1 MPQAIAAEYLT
12 QLLKTISQE
21 KQTGCLRIEPVGAKV
36 NEQGQI
42 YFENGRMMDASVG
55 DERGRPALK
64 HIVEWEHV
72 IYAFNR
78 TNRSSSYNGPGPA
91 EQKEAGEPQTRIQ
104 PRSNSQTTHLNVP
117 FQASSLEKLPREKE
131 RSTLTTGKMPPV
143 PDLQTREPD
152 PLTAFKATIASP
164 QSAQSLILRG
174 AILQKD
180 TPASLPHPP
189 HARMRWTR
197 RLDPQTDQ
205 QGTLPQPPF
214 ISSQNSLPE
223 DGLFSGRL
231 AIFKAKTMAT
241 TAQAIQRMDRHD
253 RMIFVLL
260 NGERTIERI
269 AHLIHYTE
277 DEIARILYKLQQN
290 GLIEYIRG

>member
-1 MPQAIAAEYLT
+1 MPQAIATEYLS

-21 KQTGCLRIEPVGAKV
+21 KQTGCLCIEPVGAKV

-91 EQKEAGEPQTRIQ
+91 EQKEAGEPQARMR
-104 PRSNSQTTHLNVP
+104 PRTNSQTTHLNVP
-117 FQASSLEKLPREKE
+117 FQAASLEKLPREQE
-131 RSTLTTGKMPPV
+131 RPTLATGNMPPV
-143 PDLQTREPD
+143 PDPQTREPD
-152 PLTAFKATIASP
+152 PLTAFRATTASQ
-164 QSAQSLILRG
+164 QSARPLILRG
-174 AILQKD
+174 AALEKY
-180 TPASLPHPP
+180 TPASPAHPP

-197 RLDPQTDQ
+197 HLDPQTDQ
-205 QGTLPQPPF
+205 PGTLPQPLC
-214 ISSQNSLPE
+214 ISSPNSLPE
-223 DGLFSGRL
+223 EGLFSGRL

-260 NGERTIERI
+260 NGERTVERI